1 MDMLGVRGACLFD
14 RFSFDYPRGILFQ
27 RNEDDQLVQV
37 NLGSR
42 ALSVLGVLI
51 GRAGELVSK
60 DDIMATVWP
69 DTAVEE
75 ANLTV
80 QISSLRRVLDA
91 ERSGG
96 SCIQTIPGRGYRFIA
111 SVSSPP
117 DDSVETLA
125 NAPAGQSSWRLPCR
139 IASILAGAVLLAT
152 FVGTIAWT
160 VHHGTA
166 SAHSGAQTTPA
177 RDRRQ
182 SAIVLPFENSSG
194 DPAQDNLV
202 AALTRGLTDR
212 ISMGSDGPVVP
223 AVTAAAYR
231 GKTADLAEI
240 GQRYDVH
247 FAVVGNG
254 RRQSGRLIV
263 SASVYD
269 IARGKPVWTQHF
281 DLPDGPGSQSQ
292 LVQNIYE
299 NYWQTSNDLEASWAI
314 SDHPGRLDAH
324 DLALILLSTRLS
336 TPTRDHYLDKMALAA
351 RILALDPNNRQG
363 LERQARLHAEFVML
377 GYSADPASDLALAE
391 QASDRLLAIDPNHL
405 LTLRARTKVLLAK
418 GDWPEAEAAVRR
430 TIEIQPTEA
439 MRHYE
444 LGIILLAE
452 ARPQEALQSLEDAKR
467 FAGGS
472 DPIYLFDAR
481 IAMAEVAIG
490 RFADAIAAA
499 RASISGFP
507 PDADRAA
514 ELPWLAL
521 IAATSNSGQGDAA
534 REKLQRFLAAPRA
547 GSNMAAIRNWPLLA
561 ADPNLLNG
569 LRAAGMPDETAQP

>member
-1 MDMLGVRGACLFD
+1 
-14 RFSFDYPRGILFQ
+14 
-27 RNEDDQLVQV
+27 
-37 NLGSR
+37 
-42 ALSVLGVLI
+42 
-51 GRAGELVSK
+51 
-60 DDIMATVWP
+60 
-69 DTAVEE
+69 
-75 ANLTV
+75 
-80 QISSLRRVLDA
+80 
-91 ERSGG
+91 
-96 SCIQTIPGRGYRFIA
+96 
-111 SVSSPP
+111 
-117 DDSVETLA
+117 
-125 NAPAGQSSWRLPCR
+125 
-139 IASILAGAVLLAT
+139 
-152 FVGTIAWT
+152 
-160 VHHGTA
+160 
-166 SAHSGAQTTPA
+166 
-177 RDRRQ
+177 
-182 SAIVLPFENSSG
+182 
-194 DPAQDNLV
+194 
-202 AALTRGLTDR
+202 
-212 ISMGSDGPVVP
+212 
-223 AVTAAAYR
+223 VTAAAYR

-444 LGIILLAE
+444 LGIILMAE